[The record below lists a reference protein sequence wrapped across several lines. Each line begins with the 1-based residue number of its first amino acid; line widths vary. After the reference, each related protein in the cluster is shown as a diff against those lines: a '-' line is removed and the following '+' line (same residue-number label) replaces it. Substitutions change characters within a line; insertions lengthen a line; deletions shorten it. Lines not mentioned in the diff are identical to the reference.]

1 MLWIANIISAAIILP
16 TFYVLVVCVS
26 YCTSSLWLLVRVLLM
41 WVFGI
46 AMLITSG
53 FVFDAV
59 RYGLLPAMA
68 GLFVIPVSIGGVILI
83 AAWRNPQCALTLQK
97 IFQPKNSQ

>member
-26 YCTSSLWLLVRVLLM
+26 YCTPLWQLVRVLLM